1 MPGLKFPIAPEVFC
15 GNSIH
20 SSWDSLQW
28 WWQWTEPDLGNTGSP
43 NHSLHPSPRPMLVGN
58 LFAILFSGLVTTLV
72 SYMEYKNDPTNAR
85 FTWDHIKT
93 QFAAIKSPKGP
104 SPILRKSP
112 IHRMYS
118 YR

>member
-1 MPGLKFPIAPEVFC
+1 
-15 GNSIH
+15 
-20 SSWDSLQW
+20 
-28 WWQWTEPDLGNTGSP
+28 
-43 NHSLHPSPRPMLVGN
+43 MLVGN

-104 SPILRKSP
+104 SPFLRKSP
-112 IHRMYS
+112 YIECIAADKRPCDS
-118 YR
+118 TTVC